1 MVLRMF
7 KTFTNRLPMFKVM
20 TLQLCW
26 RLRSSQQRWMMSMVH
41 WSWWHLEMRRRETS
55 FWDIE
60 LHNIELTRSIIWTNW
75 DMANIGKST
84 ASRSVNCCYSL
95 QKSSNMQILQIKRT
109 ILPAVTSRS
118 QTKQLTMVNEPSWLA
133 EKQWLFRGVQCSM
146 TMVKQTPKLSKSH
159 FVQGY
164 KKTTASNISPSSGY
178 DSTCS
183 TLFSREGIWF
193 PWDIEEPH
201 VDPLV
206 AHDWPSTTSPNR
218 GRSGSPLVRMCDL
231 LTGDSASDQFQSQY
245 SHHELD
251 GITWYI
257 TWCDLLWMVAKSCT
271 SW

>member
-1 MVLRMF
+1 MGPWAKGSALWLHSSTWLWKWRILIAMMKWWGIYVQYDYQLPSITPICSMVLRMF

-60 LHNIELTRSIIWTNW
+60 LHNIELTRFIIWTNW

-146 TMVKQTPKLSKSH
+146 TMVKQTPKLSKSY

-164 KKTTASNISPSSGY
+164 KKKQQHPTSHHLRAMTQHAQHCSAAKVY
-178 DSTCS
+178 DSLE
-183 TLFSREGIWF
+183 TLKNHMWI
-193 PWDIEEPH
+193 PW
-201 VDPLV
+201 
-206 AHDWPSTTSPNR
+206 
-218 GRSGSPLVRMCDL
+218 
-231 LTGDSASDQFQSQY
+231 
-245 SHHELD
+245 
-251 GITWYI
+251 
-257 TWCDLLWMVAKSCT
+257 
-271 SW
+271 